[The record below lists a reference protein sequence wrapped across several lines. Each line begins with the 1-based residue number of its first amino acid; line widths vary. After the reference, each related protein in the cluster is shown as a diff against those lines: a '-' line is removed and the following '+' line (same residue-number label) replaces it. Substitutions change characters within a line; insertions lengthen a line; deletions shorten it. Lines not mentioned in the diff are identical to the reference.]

1 MGQKL
6 TVWEIACDTVL
17 EYVARPLKEPDTHAV
32 GVADAEAEEQGDIV
46 EVAVGHNVAV
56 AVEVTVPVVVEIA
69 VAVAIDDAVVV
80 AVAEDVAVEV
90 VDAVVIEE
98 AVEEA
103 DVVAVVVAVAVAVE
117 EEEEKVTTR
126 TLFDAPSDT
135 YRPPALVVATP
146 CGLLNF
152 ALVPMPCARSNPE
165 PARVATTPELSV
177 PAPMATWRSVKSVP
191 ESVSVTYSVV
201 PALLSAIPVG
211 PAKEADAPVP
221 SVPPLVAIPARVT
234 TAPVEMVTRR
244 T

>member
-1 MGQKL
+1 MPELDVVAVQE
-6 TVWEIACDTVL
+6 TVEV
-17 EYVARPLKEPDTHAV
+17 EEPVEEEEEVAV
-32 GVADAEAEEQGDIV
+32 GIEDDVDEAVEVVEAENVEDAVEV
-46 EVAVGHNVAV
+46 EVAVV
-56 AVEVTVPVVVEIA
+56 
-69 VAVAIDDAVVV
+69 
-80 AVAEDVAVEV
+80 V
-90 VDAVVIEE
+90 VDAVEE
-98 AVEEA
+98 
-103 DVVAVVVAVAVAVE
+103 AVVVAVAVEEAV
-117 EEEEKVTTR
+117 EEEKVTTR
-126 TLFDAPSDT
+126 TLFAAPSDT

-146 CGLLNF
+146 CGLLNS
-152 ALVPMPCARSNPE
+152 ALVPMPCASPNKE

-191 ESVSVTYSVV
+191 ESVSVTYRVV